1 MDTREKVA
9 IQANPPTCRACG
21 VLLAEAWPA
30 DLCPRCLLARTP
42 ALAGSAPPSPGQI
55 GVAELAEFPLPVCED
70 FDERYEFLD
79 DAPLARGGQ
88 GLLFRVQDRRLRRV
102 VALKQLPGSAKDPSS
117 PRSRFLAEAQIA
129 SQLQHPG
136 FLPIFDAGLDPQ
148 GCPFYTTALLSGK
161 TFKDVIL
168 GVHRSG
174 NPFERELRRA
184 LALLVQICGIVAYAH
199 SRGIL
204 HRDLKPANILIGDYG
219 EVFVIDLGSASV
231 AQPGRGEGAARTMPL
246 TIETD
251 RAALLRNEPD
261 SPLATHRSGMP
272 ITLVFASPESIL
284 EAAAP
289 LRPQTDIYALGVVLY
304 ELFTGRLPF
313 SRPDGSLPSKAEF
326 LNLVQAGPPTPIRQL
341 NRAIP
346 RDLEAITAKAMS
358 RDPADRYV
366 SATALAND
374 LQAFLENRVVQAR
387 RPGPVAKLQKWA
399 VRQSR
404 PLAVA
409 ALILVLVV
417 TTLAVAWSYKVQNDA
432 ARQIN
437 HLRAAQLAA
446 RSGQWM
452 QVLRCLREAEE
463 AGYTNAIDLSLQRID
478 AWVAVSEREKARAET
493 QRLFQRPDLG
503 PYRGVVLVKLA
514 EYELFSPA
522 TFNEGLQ
529 HARQALAAGLDP
541 ANEQYVRGLLAETT
555 PEALAFFRQA
565 LERDPYHHGAH
576 SQSLGL
582 EFLLGQGEPVDR
594 HVALLK
600 VLYPDDPGPVLVHAI
615 RTAIEGRDLEA
626 EQIGRSLR
634 AAVSPTVFPAV
645 MAGLKAV
652 AEVVQ
657 DDDAKNLASPA
668 RGRPMDPAKLL
679 SSVTNFAYHYFQY
692 CAATNANA
700 SGLRMPQLPCFKN
713 GLERGLKALMRLALP
728 FPLGGSPEAALA
740 DIKQACRLHPEAMF
754 AYTAAGINQTR
765 RPKDPRQLRAFLEIQ
780 SELFQMAAENPG
792 LVPKIPREARL
803 QAIYV
808 QHELGKSLRP
818 SDPRARARCL
828 DNLRWFAQ
836 APGLT
841 SGLCQA
847 CFDFAYSLG
856 DYDLARQLLVRW
868 ESLAPAG
875 RDLQQ
880 NRIGLEVAAEAYP
893 KALRL
898 VDRLLAEDP
907 QDAWALDA
915 REKVVARIQKAHAL
929 AQPAIDQP
937 NE

>member
-1 MDTREKVA
+1 M
-9 IQANPPTCRACG
+9 
-21 VLLAEAWPA
+21 AEAWPA

-446 RSGQWM
+446 RSGQWQ
-452 QVLRCLREAEE
+452 QVLLFLREAEQ
-463 AGYTNAIDLSLQRID
+463 AGYTNALDLSLQRID
-478 AWVAVSEREKARAET
+478 AWTVLAEYPRVRIELD
-493 QRLFQRPDLG
+493 QLRRSPHLG
-503 PYRGVVLVKLA
+503 RYRGVVLLRSA
-514 EYELFSPA
+514 EHELFDRS
-522 TFNEGLQ
+522 TCQVGLE
-529 HARQALAAGLDP
+529 HARQALEAGLDR
-541 ANEQYVRGLLAETT
+541 ADDAFARGLLAETT
-555 PEALAFFRQA
+555 PQAWEHFHQA
-565 LERDPYHHGAH
+565 LIFNPYHHGAH
-576 SQSLGL
+576 RHCLGL
-582 EFLLGQGEPVDR
+582 ELLLGKTEQLDA
-594 HVALLK
+594 HISTLK
-600 VLYPDDPGPVLVHAI
+600 VLYPEDPSPVLAQ
-615 RTAIEGRDLEA
+615 ACQMALKGELAAAEA
-626 EQIGRSLR
+626 VIAPYAGQLNPKAWGILVSSLR
-634 AAVSPTVFPAV
+634 VFKLSASFCEMAAPPALDQAATGSLMEFMTNAFTAFVNPQPTEP
-645 MAGLKAV
+645 
-652 AEVVQ
+652 
-657 DDDAKNLASPA
+657 
-668 RGRPMDPAKLL
+668 GRPGLEFR
-679 SSVTNFAYHYFQY
+679 FA
-692 CAATNANA
+692 
-700 SGLRMPQLPCFKN
+700 QLPCLKN
-713 GLERGLKALMRLALP
+713 SVESILQTYRSLP
-728 FPLGGSPEAALA
+728 LAALGDLSPVVEKTKA
-740 DIKQACRLHPEAMF
+740 ACQIHPEGLLPLSVAV
-754 AYTAAGINQTR
+754 QLDPW
-765 RPKDPRQLRAFLEIQ
+765 RPKDPQKRRRFLELQ
-780 SELFQMAAENPG
+780 TELYQMATRLPSVLPHA
-792 LVPKIPREARL
+792 PRLARYRAA
-803 QAIYV
+803 QG
-808 QHELGKSLRP
+808 QFELGHRLASP
-818 SDPRARARCL
+818 DPRARVACL
-828 DNLRWFAQ
+828 ANLRWFAT
-836 APGLT
+836 APDIPGQV
-841 SGLCQA
+841 CQT
-847 CFDFAYSLG
+847 CFEHAFSLG
-856 DYDLARQLLVRW
+856 NYDLARQLLTRR
-868 ESLAPAG
+868 EL
-875 RDLQQ
+875 
-880 NRIGLEVAAEAYP
+880 IGPDDRELKRNHIALEISSEAYP

-898 VDRLLAEDP
+898 LDRLLAEDP
-907 QDAWALDA
+907 KDAWALDA
-915 REKVVARIQKAHAL
+915 RQKARARMNAAHEAIQTGNG
-929 AQPAIDQP
+929 QPEP
-937 NE
+937 